1 MGETPQIPL
10 ALDYAS
16 PDLSRLKRVRTV
28 AGFSALFVF
37 MSTIGAATFS
47 SFGPLI
53 VALCLWVFAVV
64 AMVVFVIACVMVRR
78 AQSGED
84 ETVPGESTAG

>member
-16 PDLSRLKRVRTV
+16 PDLSRLKRARKV
-28 AGFSALFVF
+28 AGFSALLMF
-37 MSTIGAATFS
+37 MSTIAAAVFS

-53 VALCLWVFAVV
+53 VALCLWGFAVV
-64 AMVVFVIACVMVRR
+64 AMVVFVIACVTVRR
-78 AQSGED
+78 AQSAEGE
-84 ETVPGESTAG
+84 TIPGESTAG